1 MNGEERRA
9 QIVSILEKSSEPIAG
24 GELAKRLNVTRQAI
38 VQDIALLRANGKDIF
53 SANRG
58 YVLLKKSEFERIF
71 KLNHSDEDVEAE
83 LMLIVDL
90 GGKVKDI
97 FVFHKVYG
105 VVKADMNIRSRK
117 DIAEFIKNIRAGKS
131 SLLKNVT
138 AGYHYHTVVAD
149 SEQTLDEIEIE
160 LKNKG
165 FLAKLSE
172 YEPDGLK
179 KVGNGEN

>member
-1 MNGEERRA
+1 MKGEERRA
-9 QIVSILEKSSEPIAG
+9 EILSILEACAEPVSG

-53 SANRG
+53 STSRG
-58 YVLLKKSEFERIF
+58 YVLLKGGERVRVF

-97 FVFHKVYG
+97 FVFHKAYG
-105 VVKADMNIRSRK
+105 IVRAEMNIRSRK
-117 DIAEFIKNIRAGKS
+117 DIAEFIRNIKTGKS

-138 AGYHYHTVVAD
+138 SGYHYHTVAAE
-149 SEQTLDEIEIE
+149 SEQILDEIENE

-172 YEPDGLK
+172 YEPEG
-179 KVGNGEN
+179 VRYRSEQS